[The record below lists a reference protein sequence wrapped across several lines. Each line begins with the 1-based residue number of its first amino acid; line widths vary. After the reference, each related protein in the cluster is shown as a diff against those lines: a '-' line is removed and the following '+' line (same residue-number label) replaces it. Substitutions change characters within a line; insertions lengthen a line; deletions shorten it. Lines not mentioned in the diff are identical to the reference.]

1 MPLGIATDKSE
12 VIFSTKHQN
21 LGSNTILYLED
32 KLNNKLVNITNATH
46 VVDFS
51 NSENSSDRFYLH
63 ITNQR
68 VLGIEDSLLHQI
80 KIYASNKTLFVR
92 GVNEESNIEIV
103 NLLGQ
108 KIFTTLINTNKDID
122 LAGVIK
128 TGVYLINLKSK
139 NISKT
144 KKIIIK

>member
-1 MPLGIATDKSE
+1 
-12 VIFSTKHQN
+12 
-21 LGSNTILYLED
+21 
-32 KLNNKLVNITNATH
+32 
-46 VVDFS
+46 
-51 NSENSSDRFYLH
+51 
-63 ITNQR
+63 
-68 VLGIEDSLLHQI
+68 
-80 KIYASNKTLFVR
+80 LFVR